1 MKIVAFVP
9 SRLNS
14 ERVPSKNVKLLGGV
28 PLINYSLRALNK
40 VKALNDL
47 VLFASEPS
55 ITKHIEADLK
65 YTFLERPKSLDTQ
78 TATIQDIIGEFLKLS
93 DADIIVL
100 LHITSPFLKPATI
113 AECID
118 KVVSGEHDSAF
129 TAYAFKKF
137 AWFRGKPLNYSLDLP
152 TPRTQDIDPV
162 VIEQSSLY
170 VFRRDLF
177 QSRHRRIGDKPYIKN
192 IDHFEGHDIDT
203 PEDFEIAE
211 LMVNAG
217 FFQPLK

>member
-1 MKIVAFVP
+1 MKIVGFVP

-14 ERVPSKNVKLLGGV
+14 ERIPSKNIKLLGGV

-40 VKALNDL
+40 VRALNDL
-47 VLFASEPS
+47 IVFASEPS
-55 ITKHIEADLK
+55 ITEYIEADLK
-65 YTFLERPKSLDTQ
+65 YTYLERPISLDTQ
-78 TATIQDIIGEFLKLS
+78 TATIQDIIGEFIKLS

-100 LHITSPFLKPATI
+100 LHITSPFLRPATI

-118 KVVSGEHDSAF
+118 KVVSGEYDSAF

-137 AWFRGKPLNYSLDLP
+137 AWYKGQPLNYSLAAP

-162 VIEQSSLY
+162 LVEQSSLY
-170 VFRRDLF
+170 IFRRELF
-177 QSRHRRIGDKPYIKN
+177 LSKLRRIGDRPFIKT

-203 PEDFEIAE
+203 PEDFAIAE
-211 LMVNAG
+211 LLVNAG
-217 FFQPLK
+217 FFQQLK